1 MQDEEDIPLD
11 PSTLIRL
18 GTVQSVSLRPPR
30 ITLLIGDPEADGD
43 DLETPPL
50 RWFALRSGATRRW
63 SVPSVGEEAVLLC
76 PDGQIGNGVALV
88 GLINDS
94 FPPAGDSLAE
104 IITFADGAMLAY
116 DPEAHRL
123 SATLPEGGSAVIT
136 APAGVKIIGN
146 LMVTESIS
154 AAKNLSSGTSA
165 TGTFSTSGGQAVTVE
180 NGLITNIY

>member
-104 IITFADGAMLAY
+104 IIAFADGALLAY
-116 DPEAHRL
+116 DPEAHQL

-136 APAGVKIIGN
+136 APGGIRLVGNVEIEGQLTASQDVVAGG
-146 LMVTESIS
+146 IS
-154 AAKNLSSGTSA
+154 LRSHRH
-165 TGTFSTSGGQAVTVE
+165 GGVQGGGGMTQ
-180 NGLITNIY
+180 GPS